1 MGARGPSGLI
11 NRSGVDKMGVTVEG
25 TQLLQ
30 LTHRFAVSAERLP
43 NLWLIVGEML
53 VQSPLVLRKKCKLE
67 LLMLG

>member
-1 MGARGPSGLI
+1 
-11 NRSGVDKMGVTVEG
+11 MGVTVEG